1 VQEFSRTLK
10 NTVSYQLSATMFNA
24 VTGALHD
31 AVSYTKNLNG
41 SLNEI
46 RIVTGQSAEQMAKFA
61 QSANAAAK

>member
-1 VQEFSRTLK
+1 LKKTSRLVQEFSRTLK

-46 RIVTGQSAEQMAKFA
+46 RIVTG
-61 QSANAAAK
+61 